1 MEHAHLAL
9 YENVA
14 EITRAM
20 ADAARSSNWDRL
32 LELEQSCE
40 RQVACITD
48 LPAPALSH
56 ADRERKAGFIREI
69 LEHDRTIRD
78 HTVPWMKQ
86 LGVLIGN
93 VRNERKL
100 LGAYR

>member
-1 MEHAHLAL
+1 MQHAQLAL

-20 ADAARSSNWDRL
+20 AVAARSSNWDRL
-32 LELEQSCE
+32 LELEQSCK
-40 RQVACITD
+40 RQMACIVG
-48 LPAPALSH
+48 LPALALSD

-78 HTVPWMKQ
+78 HTTPWMTQ
-86 LGVLIGN
+86 LGVLIGST
-93 VRNERKL
+93 RNERKL

>member
-1 MEHAHLAL
+1 MGHAQLAL

-20 ADAARSSNWDRL
+20 AIAARSSNWDRL
-32 LELEQSCE
+32 VELEQSCK
-40 RQVACITD
+40 RQMACIAG
-48 LPAPALSH
+48 LPAGDLSD
-56 ADRERKAGFIREI
+56 AERERKAGFIREI

-78 HTVPWMKQ
+78 HTMPWMKQ
-86 LGVLIGN
+86 LGALIGSA
-93 VRNERKL
+93 RNERKL